1 MSGPAQRAP
10 PVSIKAEERLSEQKA
25 ELDRKQKCD
34 AEGTQWKN
42 VAERFVLELFH

>member
-1 MSGPAQRAP
+1 VER
-10 PVSIKAEERLSEQKA
+10 IKAEERLSEQKA

-34 AEGTQWKN
+34 AEGGQWKN